1 MPTTFRDLAPAAAQG
16 DRDALHGLAGLTGAV
31 CAGGDLAALARHELD
46 LHRLA
51 EATTEAE
58 VRQTVDELAT
68 TTAEASRTLRARQA
82 VDAAEQAAGGVRARV
97 LAAVRSGVGRPS
109 RIADELGLTR
119 PQVSR
124 ALAELVEAGEL
135 AQTDEGVTDGRAR
148 TYAPAAKGPAV
159 TASGGVGV
167 GTRPEPIRSALVSM
181 LRDISGAQ
189 SGRWTVEPDV
199 DRTSS
204 SPYDEPLPLVATYA
218 PILDDVEAFSMTL
231 IQRGTMIESTLI
243 SSSGAQLVC
252 TFPSISDAVAAFSEA
267 GASELLQATKTW
279 KLT

>member
-97 LAAVRSGVGRPS
+97 LAAVRDGVGRPS

-124 ALAELVEAGEL
+124 ALAELVEAGEVEK
-135 AQTDEGVTDGRAR
+135 TDDGVTDGRAR
-148 TYAPAAKGPAV
+148 TYATTAKGPVVVAGR
-159 TASGGVGV
+159 AGSGV
-167 GTRPEPIRSALVSM
+167 RPQPIRSALVSM
-181 LRDISGAQ
+181 LREISDSQ
-189 SGRWTVEPDV
+189 SGRWTVEPGIE
-199 DRTSS
+199 RTST

-218 PILDDVEAFSMTL
+218 PLLGDVDAFSMTI
-231 IQRGTMIESTLI
+231 IQRGPIIESTLT
-243 SSSGAQLVC
+243 SSSGARLVC
-252 TFPSISDAVAAFSEA
+252 TFPSVNDAVAAFSEA
-267 GASELLQATKTW
+267 GASELLQATRTW